1 MGVWGA
7 VGAIQGGCRVMW
19 GIGGCGGCI
28 GVAIR
33 IYGATGSV
41 WGIWIYKG
49 LFGAIGRYG
58 AVGWAIRGCGARRLP
73 LLFPF
78 PFPRP

>member
-49 LFGAIGRYG
+49 LCGAIGQ
-58 AVGWAIRGCGARRLP
+58 
-73 LLFPF
+73 
-78 PFPRP
+78 

>member
-1 MGVWGA
+1 MGIGAGGEMWWGY
-7 VGAIQGGCRVMW
+7 GSFGGCGGDTEGGCRVMW
-19 GIGGCGGCI
+19 GIGGCGGWI

-49 LFGAIGRYG
+49 LCGAIGR
-58 AVGWAIRGCGARRLP
+58 
-73 LLFPF
+73 
-78 PFPRP
+78 